1 MIAERR
7 APSARLLAVLS
18 AREIGAERIISMSR
32 HESRQK
38 LVREFCAT
46 DLVSGRGEARFERVK
61 ELARKRAE
69 SALECVGTQD
79 SMTQATQSTR
89 PGRTSG

>member
-1 MIAERR
+1 M
-7 APSARLLAVLS
+7 
-18 AREIGAERIISMSR
+18 GAERIISMSR

-46 DLVSGRGEARFERVK
+46 DLVGKRCEAGFERVK
-61 ELARKRAE
+61 ELAGERAE

-89 PGRTSG
+89 PGCFSAPVTKSMNTRTRGGRWLRVG